1 VTDAEIEFIGRE
13 GSQLDSAIRELG
25 SVVTTGISA
34 EQSTIETPQTRN
46 NSYADQSYSFKV
58 ILVDKKGNKASK
70 EVVNKVAKGL
80 AVEVA
85 GPSKVKV
92 HCSFLSL
99 LRSLCLFH
107 ANLILSVI
115 SHFVGHH

>member
-1 VTDAEIEFIGRE
+1 
-13 GSQLDSAIRELG
+13 
-25 SVVTTGISA
+25 
-34 EQSTIETPQTRN
+34 
-46 NSYADQSYSFKV
+46 
-58 ILVDKKGNKASK
+58 VDKKGNKASK

>member
-1 VTDAEIEFIGRE
+1 MLRLSIGGQ
-13 GSQLDSAIRELG
+13 GSQLDSVIGEFE
-25 SVVTTGISA
+25 SVVVATGISA

-46 NSYADQSYSFKV
+46 NSYANQSYSFKV

-92 HCSFLSL
+92 HCFISFSTCKV
-99 LRSLCLFH
+99 RDFITQILFCP
-107 ANLILSVI
+107 LFITM
-115 SHFVGHH
+115 